1 MRLIPTKGDMQVR
14 LKCTATGVKLFIVS
28 RVQNK
33 ADRTFD
39 PRTLSMYVNQE
50 KRLQSIY
57 FTTQTAVGCVLLFET
72 GMKELDE
79 EQELKLWI
87 CQWATQRMSENS
99 AENSVAITDC

>member
-39 PRTLSMYVNQE
+39 PRTLSMYINQE
-50 KRLQSIY
+50 KRLQPMGN
-57 FTTQTAVGCVLLFET
+57 AKNV
-72 GMKELDE
+72 
-79 EQELKLWI
+79 
-87 CQWATQRMSENS
+87 
-99 AENSVAITDC
+99 